1 MTKRLIIF
9 GSTGSIGVQTLEAV
23 DALAP
28 RWAVAGLT
36 AGGQNVELLAA
47 QVRRY
52 RPEWVGIADEKAEG
66 ALRAALGDMRVQIV
80 AGPDASATVARN
92 VEADLAVAA
101 IVGLAGLA
109 PTVTAL
115 ERGMDI
121 ALANKEVL
129 VAAGTLV
136 MELAR
141 QRGRHIIPIDSEHS
155 ALFQC
160 MQGESASRLTRVIL
174 TASGGPFRGYSRE
187 QLQHVSVADALRH
200 PNWNMGAKVTVDSAT
215 LMNKGLEVLE
225 ACHLFGLP
233 PSQVDVVIHRES
245 IVHSLVEFVDGS
257 VKAQL
262 GPPDMRLPIQYALTW
277 PDRAPNTFARLD
289 LTRLGRLHFEL
300 PDTETFPCLR
310 LAYTAAEAGGTLP
323 AVMNAANEVAVAR
336 FLAGKLAF
344 TGISEL
350 VENVMQRHET
360 APIHSL
366 DDVGQADAWARQTA
380 LAMLEG

>member
-1 MTKRLIIF
+1 MTKRLVIF
-9 GSTGSIGVQTLEAV
+9 GSTGSIGTQTLAAV

-28 RWAVAGLT
+28 AWQVAALT
-36 AGGQNVELLAA
+36 AGGQNIELLAA

-52 RPEWVGIADEKAEG
+52 RPEAVGITDPAAEP
-66 ALRAALGDMRVQIV
+66 ALRAALADVPVQIV
-80 AGPDASATVARN
+80 SGPGASETIARSVDADV
-92 VEADLAVAA
+92 AVAA
-101 IVGLAGLA
+101 IVGLAGLR
-109 PTVTAL
+109 PTVAAL
-115 ERGMDI
+115 ERGLDI

-129 VAAGTLV
+129 VAAGSLV

-141 QRGRHIIPIDSEHS
+141 RHGRHIIPVDSEHS

-160 MQGESASRLTRVIL
+160 MQGEPAARLARVIL
-174 TASGGPFRGYSRE
+174 TASGGPFRGRTRE
-187 QLQHVSVADALRH
+187 QLEHVTVDAALRH

-233 PSQVDVVIHRES
+233 PERVDVVIHRES

-257 VKAQL
+257 IKAQL

-277 PDRAPNTFARLD
+277 PDRAPNNFGRLD
-289 LTRLGRLHFEL
+289 LTRLGQLHFEP
-300 PDTETFPCLR
+300 PDMESFPCLR

-336 FLAGKLAF
+336 FLAGRLAF
-344 TGISEL
+344 TGIADV
-350 VENVMQRHET
+350 VEKVMQRHDA
-360 APIHSL
+360 APVNSL
-366 DDVGQADAWARQTA
+366 DDVEQADTWARQTA